1 MYRNASVLALIPARG
16 GSKGVPKKNLRLLA
30 GKPLIAYSIIAAKAS
45 PAIDRVIVSTDSE
58 EIADVA
64 KRYGAEVPFL
74 RPAELAEDLT
84 PDYPVFEHCLDWLE
98 AHEKWKPDIVVHLRP
113 TGPIRAPKE
122 IEEALDLLSR
132 FPEADSVRSVHEPD
146 KTPHKM
152 WKLEGAFMV
161 PFLSQ
166 SAIPEHFNMPRQ
178 LLPKVYA
185 TNANIGVV
193 RYQTLREKKSVIGD
207 KVLPYFV
214 DHPQVDLDT
223 DFDFDVAELIL
234 KKGGFPNL
242 AA

>member
-1 MYRNASVLALIPARG
+1 MYRNTSVLALIPARG

-30 GKPLIAYSIIAAKAS
+30 GKPLIAYSIIAAKTT
-45 PAIDRVIVSTDSE
+45 PTIDRVIVSTDSE
-58 EIADVA
+58 EIAAVA
-64 KRYGAEVPFL
+64 KQYGAEVPFL
-74 RPAELAEDLT
+74 RPAEFAEDLT

-98 AHEKWKPDIVVHLRP
+98 ANEKWRPEIVVHLRP

-122 IEEALDLLSR
+122 IDEAIDLLMR

-152 WKLEGAFMV
+152 WKLEGPYMV

-166 SAIPEHFNMPRQ
+166 SGIKEHYNTPRQ

-193 RYQTLREKKSVIGD
+193 RYRTLREKKSVIGD
-207 KVLPYFV
+207 TVLPYFV

-223 DFDFDVAELIL
+223 DFDFDIAELIL
-234 KKGGFPNL
+234 KKGGFPHL